1 MTIDER
7 HRLALA
13 EAAKRVLGDDP
24 AVTLM
29 ELLPP
34 VGWAD
39 VATRRDLD
47 SLRTGLQAEI
57 AVLRGEMHREIGEL
71 RGEIGGLRGE
81 IGRLQG
87 EIGGLQGEIGG
98 LQGEIG
104 GLRGELRSEMAALSR
119 RLVLWLV
126 TTVFATFAASL
137 AVRLA

>member
-98 LQGEIG
+98 L
-104 GLRGELRSEMAALSR
+104 RGELRSEMAALSR

>member
-47 SLRTGLQAEI
+47 SLRTGLQAEV

-71 RGEIGGLRGE
+71 HGEIGE
-81 IGRLQG
+81 
-87 EIGGLQGEIGG
+87 
-98 LQGEIG
+98 
-104 GLRGELRSEMAALSR
+104 LRGELRSEMAALSR

>member
-87 EIGGLQGEIGG
+87 
-98 LQGEIG
+98 
-104 GLRGELRSEMAALSR
+104 
-119 RLVLWLV
+119 
-126 TTVFATFAASL
+126 
-137 AVRLA
+137 